1 MNVIQK
7 CSWHVWWLGSAVMAL
22 LFASTGHGAQI
33 PPVPAMDLDEI
44 VLFPFDDQSIP
55 FTHGLRLRLLA
66 GEKQGVVLPLGGKNA
81 PDSDMVEFYGSL
93 IRIDGQFRMW
103 YIGRNFSTDDFEH
116 GPFRICYAVSDDGIH
131 WQRPAL
137 GLVEFL
143 GNRNNNLV
151 GLHAEGGKMAPMRA
165 QSVLVL
171 HEPDDPNPKRRFKL
185 VIEREGPYPPNAQ
198 TKVFFSPDGLR
209 WTASAKNPVITHN
222 MEPSGLIKYNGC
234 YYLNGHN
241 VNFWDFGRVL
251 ATYISDDFENWTEA
265 SKLGFKRTF
274 PKTLVYTGD
283 DRQQV
288 HMGASLWNRG
298 NVIIGFYG
306 SWQYPD
312 YSGQNKLELHMPLGM
327 VVSNDALNY
336 REPVPDFE
344 IIPAKGE
351 EDGSWPALQQA
362 QAFENIRDKTYVWY
376 SCWDEYGWAN
386 QDPSNNGGLVRLA
399 TWDRDRL
406 GCFYYHF
413 WEGHT
418 KDTAPAG
425 TSTAHFVT
433 RSLIIEPGERV
444 FVNAE
449 GLSVDG
455 YLTVEL
461 LDERLQPLEGFSGP
475 AAARV
480 HTSGL
485 RQPVTWRGESILNG
499 FDQPVRF
506 RVSYEGPKD
515 KDILFYAMYV
525 SKR

>member
-386 QDPSNNGGLVRLA
+386 RDPSNNGGLVRLA

-418 KDTAPAG
+418 EDTAPAG